1 MQCTK
6 PIKVYVNAE
15 HGELILG
22 CGKCLH
28 CRVQKRKEWSMRLW
42 HELAYHDKSVFLT
55 LTYADAHMPDN
66 ESLRLK
72 DLQLFFKRLRK
83 SLDKA
88 HMPRIKYFACGEY
101 GTNTLRPH
109 YHAIVY
115 GIGLDR
121 KDKRMVIDNW
131 PYCDWTVDSIRRKS
145 FGIVEAKSINYVAG
159 YIHSKLSGREARE
172 VYDDTGREPVFRIL
186 SQGLGKQ
193 FAIDNRKQLQEQG
206 CVTMNGIKHA
216 IPRYYI
222 NTLGLDIESIQE
234 QAKYKECEM
243 VEQYSGLNMTLDD
256 LNDSGDIRSKRMVEM
271 GILRNRK
278 ARAASLAAQIALKDS
293 KL

>member
-15 HGELILG
+15 HGELVLG

-42 HELAYHDKSVFLT
+42 HELNYHDKSVFLT
-55 LTYADAHMPDN
+55 LTYSDIHMPDN
-66 ESLRLK
+66 ESLRLR

-83 SLDKA
+83 VLGER
-88 HMPRIKYFACGEY
+88 RIKYFACGEY
-101 GTNTLRPH
+101 GGRTHRPH
-109 YHAIVY
+109 YHAIIY
-115 GIGLDR
+115 GVGLDR
-121 KDKRMVIDNW
+121 NDKRIMCECW
-131 PYCDWTVDSIRRKS
+131 PYCDWSVDSIRRKS

-193 FAIDNRKQLQEQG
+193 YAIDNAQQLQEQG

-243 VEQYSGLNMTLDD
+243 VEHYCGLNMTLDD
-256 LNDSGDIRSKRMVEM
+256 LTDSGDIRSKRIVEM

-278 ARAASLAAQIALKDS
+278 ARAASLAAQIAIKES